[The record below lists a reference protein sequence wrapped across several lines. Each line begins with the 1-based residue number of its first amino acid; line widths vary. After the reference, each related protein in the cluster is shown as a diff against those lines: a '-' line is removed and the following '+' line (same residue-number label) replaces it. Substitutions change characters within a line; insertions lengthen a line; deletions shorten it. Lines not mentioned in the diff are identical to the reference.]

1 MLHRQPPITLEIKRW
16 DFKPIRTYFFFIFSL
31 KPERLEEE
39 RMSSSREFHKETED
53 EIQDFLQISVR
64 VKGIVIF
71 LLFLSVYCEVS
82 LTRGGINS
90 YVYIIWSKTIYR
102 FEHK

>member
-1 MLHRQPPITLEIKRW
+1 MLHRQPSITLEIKGW
-16 DFKPIRTYFFFIFSL
+16 DFKAVRTYFFIFSL

-39 RMSSSREFHKETED
+39 RISSSREFHKATED
-53 EIQDFLQISVR
+53 GIQDFLEISVR
-64 VKGIVIF
+64 VKGIFIF

-90 YVYIIWSKTIYR
+90 YI
-102 FEHK
+102 